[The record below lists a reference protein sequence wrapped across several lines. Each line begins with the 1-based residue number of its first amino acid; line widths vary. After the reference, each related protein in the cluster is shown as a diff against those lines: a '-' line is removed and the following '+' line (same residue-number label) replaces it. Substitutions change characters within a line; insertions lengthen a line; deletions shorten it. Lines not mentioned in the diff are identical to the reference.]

1 MGRVNSASLSGYVS
15 YENMKIG
22 TRSVSKDVKILD
34 VASEYNESA
43 VLYTKTFM
51 QRIDGLDL
59 TESKVVYYDTD

>member
-1 MGRVNSASLSGYVS
+1 
-15 YENMKIG
+15 MKIG

-59 TESKVVYYDTD
+59 TESQVVYYDTDSNGEISELILLSLIHI